1 MSLLGRRRRVC
12 GMSICAKISPAG
24 GPIPPVGGLA
34 RPRPPCVP
42 AVARRIRRRTGSV
55 RGAGL
60 RYQGLSPGTTPAPLA
75 MMSLPSPPPAS
86 ENLTLLVVVL
96 VVGIVVVL
104 AGVAAAIVFGRSPP
118 SPPPGSAPRVIA
130 VNLGTSGDGANWIL
144 TFVPVPTGLS
154 PYNTMLTI
162 LNISGATS
170 LPATPLAYLNASGGA
185 AYVQG
190 QSGGLVAVGDRLLLS
205 TTAIRPAT
213 GTGSRTVRR
222 FSLSAPCNEPHGL
235 GAGLRLR
242 H

>member
-1 MSLLGRRRRVC
+1 MPNSSANRFCSQCGTALPGSLAGNDSGASCDDVASVTAACVGELDPPRRGPRGRN
-12 GMSICAKISPAG
+12 
-24 GPIPPVGGLA
+24 
-34 RPRPPCVP
+34 
-42 AVARRIRRRTGSV
+42 
-55 RGAGL
+55 RGC
-60 RYQGLSPGTTPAPLA
+60 
-75 MMSLPSPPPAS
+75 
-86 ENLTLLVVVL
+86 
-96 VVGIVVVL
+96 L

-190 QSGGLVAVGDRLLLS
+190 QSGGSVAV
-205 TTAIRPAT
+205 
-213 GTGSRTVRR
+213 
-222 FSLSAPCNEPHGL
+222 
-235 GAGLRLR
+235 
-242 H
+242 

>member
-24 GPIPPVGGLA
+24 GPIPPVGRLA
-34 RPRPPCVP
+34 RPRPP
-42 AVARRIRRRTGSV
+42 
-55 RGAGL
+55 
-60 RYQGLSPGTTPAPLA
+60 
-75 MMSLPSPPPAS
+75 
-86 ENLTLLVVVL
+86 
-96 VVGIVVVL
+96 
-104 AGVAAAIVFGRSPP
+104 
-118 SPPPGSAPRVIA
+118 
-130 VNLGTSGDGANWIL
+130 
-144 TFVPVPTGLS
+144 FVPVPTGLS
-154 PYNTMLTI
+154 PYSTMLTI
-162 LNISGATS
+162 LSISGATS

-190 QSGGLVAVGDRLLLS
+190 QSGGSVAVGDRLLLS